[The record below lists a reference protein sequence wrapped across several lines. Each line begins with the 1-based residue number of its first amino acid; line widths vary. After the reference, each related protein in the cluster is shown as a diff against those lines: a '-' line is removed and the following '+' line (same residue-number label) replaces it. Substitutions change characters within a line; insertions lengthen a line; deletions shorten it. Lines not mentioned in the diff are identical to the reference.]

1 MSERRENEMKKE
13 SGKVSLFLG
22 LALAASLS
30 YGTLSQAQDSSETKA
45 KLKDVKG
52 DEGQKDVD
60 QLITNKKLRAETG
73 SKSKVSLSTSF
84 NYKGG
89 SVQQPGS
96 KIRPNIT
103 GEANT
108 VAVSG
113 ITGDV
118 SGKYRVGEQS
128 SLSAGIGVR
137 MLAPFHESLGAT
149 KVKNAK
155 GEELER
161 NDVYNPYLSYTYLD
175 KLAGVQSVTTV
186 TATGYTTAPS
196 REVGYV
202 ANLGVQQIFVKD
214 IGTTGLS
221 VGVLLAADASGFD
234 KFADEAKAGSSDYG
248 FGLYP
253 MLEYVFNDTFNFRTI
268 SGIQVYEHSRL
279 ANTAWSFSK
288 NTVYQSVG
296 LGISITR
303 DIFLYPNVQFL
314 PGDFKSD
321 RTNVAL
327 SANINVF

>member
-1 MSERRENEMKKE
+1 VSERRENEMKKE

-30 YGTLSQAQDSSETKA
+30 YGTLSQAQESSETKA

-73 SKSKVSLSTSF
+73 SKSKVSLSTMF

-89 SVQQPGS
+89 SVEKPGS

-103 GEANT
+103 GESNA

-113 ITGDV
+113 ITGEV

-128 SLSAGIGVR
+128 SVSAGVGVR
-137 MLAPFHESLGAT
+137 MLAPFHESLAAT
-149 KVKNAK
+149 KVKNAE

-175 KLAGVQSVTTV
+175 KIAGVQSVTTV

-196 REVGYV
+196 RKVGYV

-234 KFADEAKAGSSDYG
+234 KFAREAKAGSSDYG

-314 PGDFKSD
+314 PGDLKSD